1 MKKKGPLLKHSA
13 LFCGKFYRHPIQN
26 INIWKGKKSVIL
38 KSGILKRKDSP
49 PIVLK
54 TEEPRFRL
62 LGFLFLLSGGL
73 PELGMR
79 FTTNGN

>member
-1 MKKKGPLLKHSA
+1 MKKGAPFETLCFIL
-13 LFCGKFYRHPIQN
+13 
-26 INIWKGKKSVIL
+26 WKVLQASNSEYQYLKKSV
-38 KSGILKRKDSP
+38 GILKRKDSP

-62 LGFLFLLSGGL
+62 FSFLFLLSGGL
-73 PELGMR
+73 PELGMQ